1 MKFELTQEQKMIKD
15 MTQKFASEELA
26 PESVKRDVEKI
37 WPHEQIKKMSE
48 LGLMGM
54 MVDSKWGGTNMDTIS
69 YVVAMEE
76 IAKVDASAAVIMS
89 VNNSLVC
96 YIFQKYANDRQKKK
110 YLVPL
115 CRGERLGCFS
125 LSEPQSGS
133 DASNMNVY
141 AKKEGDNFIISGT
154 KNWVTNGIQSDV
166 IMLFCVTEKNIGHK
180 GISCFIIDKD
190 TPGVSVG
197 KAEEKLGIRSS
208 DTCELYFDQVSVSK
222 DNLVGEL
229 GDGFKI
235 ALSTLDGGRI
245 GIAAQALGIAQASLE
260 NSIYYSKERKQ
271 FGKPISANQS
281 IQFKLADM
289 AMQIEAARLLTYKA
303 AWKKDSNMNFGVSAS
318 MAKVFASEVA
328 MQSSNQCV
336 QIHGGYGYI
345 KETGVERLMRDAK
358 ITQIY
363 EGTSEIQRVVIARD
377 LLK

>member
-166 IMLFCVTEKNIGHK
+166 IMLFCVTEKNIGHN